1 MSRNGYIL
9 TTNRII
15 HISVWR
21 KDTILSVCCPSFIL
35 CCFPTEQQTI
45 VRSLFPRKVESG
57 FIRRE
62 GRLLR
67 GMILTNCGAIAITFD
82 LTTQISALD
91 YSNAESRISKRLAFL
106 KAIMGCARSRE
117 KVLDATTLSSDAAF
131 AGGLELAALPVVPDE
146 RLLAR
151 YSGKSSEDS
160 CAQTCPDMCTNR
172 NTWHPIVCQTMSCGI
187 SPYFG
192 ETAVLV
198 SDSTVYAVKSNQNEP
213 KCCALYLQKKS
224 WSVFFTPL
232 SGLAGSEVLSMLTGT
247 ETFWSRCC
255 YGKWI
260 GMYVCVCVFVFV
272 SVCVC
277 VCVDY

>member
-1 MSRNGYIL
+1 
-9 TTNRII
+9 
-15 HISVWR
+15 
-21 KDTILSVCCPSFIL
+21 
-35 CCFPTEQQTI
+35 
-45 VRSLFPRKVESG
+45 
-57 FIRRE
+57 
-62 GRLLR
+62 
-67 GMILTNCGAIAITFD
+67 
-82 LTTQISALD
+82 
-91 YSNAESRISKRLAFL
+91 
-106 KAIMGCARSRE
+106 MGCARSRE

-277 VCVDY
+277 VCVYY